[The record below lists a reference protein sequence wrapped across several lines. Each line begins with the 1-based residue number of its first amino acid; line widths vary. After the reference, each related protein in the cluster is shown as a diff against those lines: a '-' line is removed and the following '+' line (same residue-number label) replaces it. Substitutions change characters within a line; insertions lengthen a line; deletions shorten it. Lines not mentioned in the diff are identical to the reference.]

1 MLLCLTTLAYR
12 KPDTTEED
20 YHKYISDFHVPL
32 SSDIMAK
39 YGVVKRLIVR
49 RLAPATANA

>member
-12 KPDTTEED
+12 KPDMSEEE
-20 YHKYISDFHVPL
+20 YHRYISKFHVPL

-39 YGVVKRLIVR
+39 YGVVQRLIVR
-49 RLAPATANA
+49 SLAAATANA